1 MVFRVV
7 PAWLLVRASPAFP
20 AKGIN
25 KGRRLGKT
33 ANNKA
38 RVRKARRP
46 LPRRA
51 AATDRFVL

>member
-1 MVFRVV
+1 MAFRVV

-33 ANNKA
+33 ANKA
-38 RVRKARRP
+38 RVRKEPRP
-46 LPRRA
+46 PLRRA
-51 AATDRFVL
+51 VGTDHFVP